1 LKPTNKKDFSTH
13 VKKSQKSLFALSTL
27 ALPSSDHKGQGENLS
42 QQMRPWLIS
51 IIFFFRKNTN
61 IFYKTFFPSFFI
73 NKCYNKRE
81 LREDKKNGKNYCSE
95 CW

>member
-51 IIFFFRKNTN
+51 IIFFFRKKYKYFLQN
-61 IFYKTFFPSFFI
+61 IFS
-73 NKCYNKRE
+73 
-81 LREDKKNGKNYCSE
+81 
-95 CW
+95 